1 MIIIG
6 LFLIIITAAVLIG
19 VGVWGIVYNKNLVKM
34 LLSLEVS
41 FNGITLL
48 VLYIASTT
56 ASTTGVLGI
65 IKLGAYIVF
74 LGIALAIG
82 EISIIVSV
90 ILYMFKE
97 KMLNE
102 ISQDEVG
109 SEE

>member
-1 MIIIG
+1 MIILGI
-6 LFLIIITAAVLIG
+6 LLIIITAAILIG
-19 VGVWGIVYNKNLVKM
+19 IGVWGMVYNKNLVKM

-48 VLYIASTT
+48 VLYLAST
-56 ASTTGVLGI
+56 AGALGI
-65 IKLGAYIVF
+65 VRLGAYIVF

-90 ILYMFKE
+90 VLYMFKE
-97 KMLNE
+97 KMLQN
-102 ISQDEVG
+102 ISQDEVR

>member
-6 LFLIIITAAVLIG
+6 ILLIIITAAILVGI
-19 VGVWGIVYNKNLVKM
+19 GVWGMIYNKNLVKM

-48 VLYIASTT
+48 VLYLASTI
-56 ASTTGVLGI
+56 GI
-65 IKLGAYIVF
+65 LSIVKLGAYIVF

-97 KMLNE
+97 KMLTD
-102 ISQDEVG
+102 ITQDEVR

>member
-1 MIIIG
+1 MIVGVMFIA
-6 LFLIIITAAVLIG
+6 LAAVILIG
-19 VGVWGIVYNKNLVKM
+19 IGIWGLIYNRNLVKM

-48 VLYIASTT
+48 VLYLASTV
-56 ASTTGVLGI
+56 GLIPVVR
-65 IKLGAYIVF
+65 LGAYIVF

-97 KMLNE
+97 RMLEE
-102 ISQDEVG
+102 ISQEEVRT
-109 SEE
+109 EE

>member
-6 LFLIIITAAVLIG
+6 LLLVILTAAILIG
-19 VGVWGIVYNKNLVKM
+19 IGVWGMVYNKNLVKM

-48 VLYIASTT
+48 VLYL
-56 ASTTGVLGI
+56 ASTTGVLGMVR
-65 IKLGAYIVF
+65 LGAYIVF

-97 KMLNE
+97 KMLKE
-102 ISQDEVG
+102 ISQDEVR

>member
-6 LFLIIITAAVLIG
+6 LLLVILTATILIG
-19 VGVWGIVYNKNLVKM
+19 IGVWGMVYNKNLVKM

-48 VLYIASTT
+48 VLYL
-56 ASTTGVLGI
+56 ASTTGILGMV
-65 IKLGAYIVF
+65 KLGAYIVF

-97 KMLNE
+97 KMLKE
-102 ISQDEVG
+102 ISQDEVR

>member
-48 VLYIASTT
+48 VLYI